1 MSISKKNILII
12 SIYYPPIQ
20 SIASNRIYSFAKY
33 LDKEKYTVFV
43 HTLGDTNS
51 IEKDNDVVVQRVEN
65 NVLFK
70 PLLFKKRTNKF
81 IHYSKVIY
89 NKFVKYLFEDEYRG
103 WIEESLKNL
112 FKFIKENNIDVIVS
126 SYAPTAPHI
135 VALELKKEFPYLKW
149 IADMRDEMSQGLGLN
164 PKLRKKYRE
173 LENEIFTYADAI
185 TSVSKPLVD
194 DFISLNS
201 NQNIIFREIRN
212 GYDFELEEIKSNND
226 VFTISYTGSFYGDIT
241 PMNFFKALNSFI
253 QKDSNKKVLVQ
264 LVGVKTHFEIPELL
278 KDKVSIIPPV
288 KHFKAIE
295 IMKSS
300 DALLLIHPANGRKG
314 VFTGKLFEY
323 LASLKPII
331 ALVDE
336 EDVAS
341 KLIQEANAGYV
352 CDNANI
358 EKIEMILEEVY
369 REWEEK
375 RKREFNIDIIKK
387 HHRKE
392 QAKRLEELIDEVCN
406 ER

>member
-1 MSISKKNILII
+1 MKKNILII

-20 SIASNRIYSFAKY
+20 SVASNRIYSFAKY
-33 LDKEKYTVFV
+33 LDKEKYNIFV
-43 HTLGDTNS
+43 HTLGDNNS
-51 IEKDNDVVVQRVEN
+51 LKKENGIVVQRVKN
-65 NVLFK
+65 SILFK
-70 PLLFKKRTNKF
+70 PLLFEKRTNRF

-103 WIEESLKNL
+103 WISESLKEL
-112 FKFIKENNIDVIVS
+112 PKFIKGNKIDVIVS
-126 SYAPTAPHI
+126 SYAPTAPHS
-135 VALELKKEFPYLKW
+135 VALELKKEFSHLKW
-149 IADMRDEMSQGLGLN
+149 IADMRDEMSQGLGLS

-173 LENEIFTYADAI
+173 LENEIFTYADAL

-194 DFISLNS
+194 EFKSLSS
-201 NQNIIFREIRN
+201 NQNIIFCEIRN
-212 GYDFELEEIKSNND
+212 GYDFELEERESYND
-226 VFTISYTGSFYGDIT
+226 IFTITYVGNFYGERN
-241 PMNFFKALNSFI
+241 PNNFLKALHNFMQQNTKSKIFVQFI
-253 QKDSNKKVLVQ
+253 
-264 LVGVKTHFEIPELL
+264 GVKTHFEIPELL
-278 KDKVSIIPPV
+278 KDKVDIIPPV
-288 KHFKAIE
+288 NHSEAIE
-295 IMKSS
+295 IMKKS
-300 DALLLIHPANGRKG
+300 DALLLIHPSNGREG

-341 KLIQEANAGYV
+341 KLIQKANAGYV

-358 EKIEMILEEVY
+358 EKIEMILQEAY

-375 RKREFNIDIIKK
+375 RKREFNVDIIKK

-392 QAKRLEELIDEVCN
+392 QVKRLEDLIEEVCN